1 MSPSKHYNFRRAC
14 VIKHHPS
21 PTPRSGQIVLA
32 KSQKLLFI
40 NLKKKITK
48 MLPKNQKIDTKT
60 LKDATLII
68 NMSYIRYFK
77 KISIIVF
84 FK

>member
-1 MSPSKHYNFRRAC
+1 
-14 VIKHHPS
+14 
-21 PTPRSGQIVLA
+21 
-32 KSQKLLFI
+32 
-40 NLKKKITK
+40 

-84 FK
+84 FKQLEVKKVEHITLKCISWGYIKVCTIVEQNIY